1 MGSIRSICSCEHR
14 TGRRVLNRADALV
27 EIQALLEQARP
38 DAPLGVLVIRAD
50 RVREVELSLG
60 YAAGDALRLAM
71 QQALET
77 AVRPGDCVRRIG
89 ENDFLVL
96 LPALRG
102 RAHAA
107 LGAAKF
113 LRALQRPFDIG
124 GAHAQPS
131 VRVGIAV
138 APQDGTDPEQLCRR
152 ADRACDDAAASVEG
166 HAFWKPPPVPLGT
179 LHNDLRAAIADN
191 QLALHLQPIA
201 ALPDR
206 SVRSYEALS
215 RWAHPQ
221 LGNVPPDV
229 FIEVAERGGLIGDL
243 TRWSLNV
250 ALRHLAT
257 MRSAGQ
263 ETRIAVNLSVDALQ
277 APGFVEQVLDLL
289 RLWRVPG
296 DALVCEITESGL
308 MRDIVR
314 CSHVLSQL
322 RDAGVRIAIDDFGT
336 GYSSLAYLRRLP
348 IDGIKIDR
356 SFVMDMV
363 GDRRARR
370 IVETMIDLA
379 HDLDLAV
386 VAEGIEDEATL
397 ALLQAARCDFV
408 QGYLI
413 ARPAAADDV
422 IGERMAAAS
431 GQGG

>member
-1 MGSIRSICSCEHR
+1 M
-14 TGRRVLNRADALV
+14 LNHAEALA
-27 EIQALLEQARP
+27 EIQACLPQARS

-60 YAAGDALRLAM
+60 YAAGDALRHAM

-77 AVRPGDCVRRIG
+77 AVRPGDRVRRIG
-89 ENDFLVL
+89 ENDFLVV
-96 LPALRG
+96 LPTLRG

-113 LRALQRPFDIG
+113 LRALQRPFEVG
-124 GAHAQPS
+124 GAHVQPS

-138 APQDGTDPEQLCRR
+138 APQDGADAEQLCRR
-152 ADRACDDAAASVEG
+152 ADRACDDAAASVDG
-166 HAFWKPPPVPLGT
+166 HAFWSAPPVPLDT

-201 ALPDR
+201 TLQDR
-206 SVRSYEALS
+206 SIRSYEALS
-215 RWAHPQ
+215 RWAHPR
-221 LGNVPPDV
+221 LGNVPPDI
-229 FIEVAERGGLIGDL
+229 FIEVAERGGLIGEL

-263 ETRIAVNLSVDALQ
+263 EMRIAVNLSVDALQ

-289 RLWRVPG
+289 DLWGVPG
-296 DALVCEITESGL
+296 GALVFEVTESAL

-314 CSHVLSQL
+314 CSHLLSQL
-322 RDAGVRIAIDDFGT
+322 REAGIRIAIDDFGT

-356 SFVMDMV
+356 SFVRDMID
-363 GDRRARR
+363 DRRARR

-379 HDLDLAV
+379 HDLELVA
-386 VAEGIEDEATL
+386 VAEGVEDEATL
-397 ALLQAARCDFV
+397 ELLRATRCDFA

-413 ARPAAADDV
+413 ARPAAAEDV
-422 IGERMAAAS
+422 IGERL
-431 GQGG
+431 GWPDRQRG